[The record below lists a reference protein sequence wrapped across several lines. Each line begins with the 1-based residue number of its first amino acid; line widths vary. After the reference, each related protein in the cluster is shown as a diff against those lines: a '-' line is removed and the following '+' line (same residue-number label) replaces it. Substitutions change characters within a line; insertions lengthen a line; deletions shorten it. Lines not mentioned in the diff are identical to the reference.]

1 MLKKNQIVQIKITDV
16 TAEGNGVGHYEG
28 MAVFVPMTAVGDDI
42 TAKIVKVN
50 KHYAYGIINK
60 IISPSESRVPSDC
73 EVSEKCGGCT
83 FRHISYKAELEIKS
97 KIVKNAFERIG
108 GLNPVFEPILP
119 CDNRNFYRN
128 KVQYP
133 VADLN
138 GQAVCGFYAKR
149 SHRVIPFTSCRLQ
162 DGIFKDISD
171 DILRFINDNHIPAYN
186 EQNNCGTVRHIYL
199 RRGCHT
205 GEVMVCIVVRKNISS
220 ELKNLSRILIEKY
233 PSIKSFMM
241 NINPDNTNVILGEK
255 NICISGSTYIT
266 DIMCGNKI
274 ELSLNSFYQI
284 NTIQAEKLY
293 SIAKNY
299 ADLNGSEFILDL
311 YCGAG
316 TIGLS
321 MSDCVEKIIGVEII
335 PQAIENA
342 KKNAEI
348 NNIHN
353 AEFICGDASYIAQ
366 KLAEQNIS
374 PDVIFL
380 DPPRKGCNYAALE
393 AVAQMLPQKII
404 MISCNPATAARD
416 CKLLSGLNYSVLNVY
431 PVDMFPATGHVECV
445 VLMSRVNPE
454 K

>member
-1 MLKKNQIVQIKITDV
+1 MLKKNQIVELTITDV

-28 MAVFVPMTAVGDDI
+28 MAVFVPMTAVGDNLSV
-42 TAKIVKVN
+42 KIVKVN
-50 KHYAYGIINK
+50 KSYAYGIINK
-60 IISPSESRVPSDC
+60 IISPSESRIPSDC

-83 FRHISYKAELEIKS
+83 FRHISYEAELEIKS
-97 KIVKNAFERIG
+97 KIVKDAFERIG
-108 GLNPVFEPILP
+108 GINPVFEPILP
-119 CDNRNFYRN
+119 CSDRNFYRN

-133 VADLN
+133 VAEVN

-171 DILRFINDNHIPAYN
+171 DILHFINQNHIPAYN
-186 EQNNCGTVRHIYL
+186 ETNNCGIVRHIFL

-205 GEVMVCIVVRKNISS
+205 GELMVCIVVRKNISS
-220 ELKNLSRILIEKY
+220 ELRILSELLIQKY

-241 NINPDNTNVILGEK
+241 NINPDNTNVILGK
-255 NICISGSTYIT
+255 KSICISGSDRIT

-274 ELSLNSFYQI
+274 QLSLNSFYQV

-293 SIAKNY
+293 AVAKNY
-299 ADLNGSEFILDL
+299 AALNGSELILDL

-321 MSDCVEKIIGVEII
+321 MSDCVKKIIGVEII

-342 KKNAEI
+342 KNNAEI

-380 DPPRKGCNYAALE
+380 DPPRKGCDIAALE
-393 AVAQMLPQKII
+393 AVAQMMPRKII

-416 CKLLSGLNYSVLNVY
+416 CKILDKMNYSALNVY
-431 PVDMFPATGHVECV
+431 PVDMFPASGHVECV
-445 VLMSRVNPE
+445 VLMSRENR
-454 K
+454 